1 MFNYGVGGQEVKQD
15 APEAITDLSQ
25 NRTLFVQK
33 LTHEEQFTPQ
43 VVYDLKLWMKS
54 LIFINRKCPWNLRMQ
69 MVQQQM
75 NSLNFHRSAILV

>member
-1 MFNYGVGGQEVKQD
+1 MVVVCQEVETRCFQ
-15 APEAITDLSQ
+15 EAITDLSQ

-54 LIFINRKCPWNLRMQ
+54 LIL
-69 MVQQQM
+69 
-75 NSLNFHRSAILV
+75 